1 MSLLL
6 IGQGFYMLKS
16 MGNYTEVW
24 SIMDF
29 ILVAGFITCFVQ
41 LFAQVVYDGHWW
53 FYAIN
58 FESNYFIVLDS
69 LPHKCRQKKQIDNN
83 VMYNLENLLWLLMGD
98 KNQDKASFE
107 LVVVDLPEQPNL

>member
-1 MSLLL
+1 VIIDCNERKLNRRVWTSDYYRHYLPRSLVSHEEILTTYIVSLAHCL
-6 IGQGFYMLKS
+6 IIKWLNLYCFGVFNFS
-16 MGNYTEVW
+16 
-24 SIMDF
+24 
-29 ILVAGFITCFVQ
+29 FVQ

-83 VMYNLENLLWLLMGD
+83 VVIQLLW
-98 KNQDKASFE
+98 
-107 LVVVDLPEQPNL
+107 